1 MSAPLRSAE
10 LREWRRNLYAMWIAQ
25 TLSIVGFSF
34 TSPFI
39 PLYLRDLGVTDTR
52 DVIWWAGVM
61 NTGSA
66 IIMALSAPLWGAVAD
81 RFGRKPMVLRAM
93 FGGAL
98 VIGLMGLA
106 PNVYVLL
113 ALRLIQGSL
122 TGTVT
127 ASTTLV
133 ASITPRD
140 RVGFSLGLMQTAVFS
155 GNSFGPLVGGIIA
168 DALGYRVS
176 FGITGALLGLA
187 GVLVLALVRER
198 FERPAAGAT
207 RPPLFKGM
215 FAPLSNPLLR
225 ALVVALV
232 LLSAG
237 NMAIAPLLPIFVA
250 QLAGDTGDTGSGGN
264 TASLAGATIGIGGL
278 TSAVAAVAIG
288 RIADRV
294 GHRRIL
300 VACSFVAGLLY
311 LPQALAQHP
320 WQLIALRG
328 VHGIAMGGMMPTANA
343 LIAGVTEP
351 ETRGAVYGLTSA
363 ASSFG
368 SAVGPLGGATIGA
381 QFGLRAV
388 FPVTS
393 VVLLFISAWV
403 ARTLGRAPA
412 PAGGRVL
419 SPES

>member
-1 MSAPLRSAE
+1 MSAPLKSAE
-10 LREWRRNLYAMWIAQ
+10 LREWRRNLYTMWVAQ

-66 IIMALSAPLWGAVAD
+66 IIMALSAPVWGAVAD
-81 RFGRKPMVLRAM
+81 RYGRKPMVLRAM

-133 ASITPRD
+133 AAITPRD
-140 RVGFSLGLMQTAVFS
+140 RVAFSLGLMQTAVFS
-155 GNSFGPLVGGIIA
+155 GNSFGPLVGGLIA
-168 DALGYRVS
+168 DAFGYRFS
-176 FGITGALLGLA
+176 FGITGVLLGLA
-187 GVLVLALVRER
+187 GVLVLILVRER

-207 RPPLFKGM
+207 PAPLFKGM

-250 QLAGDTGDTGSGGN
+250 QLAGGTGDIASGGN
-264 TASLAGATIGIGGL
+264 TAALAGATIGIGGL

-288 RIADRV
+288 RIADRA

-311 LPQALAQHP
+311 LPQALVQHP

-328 VHGIAMGGMMPTANA
+328 IHGIAMGGMMPTANA
-343 LIAGVTEP
+343 LIADMTEP

-368 SAVGPLGGATIGA
+368 NAVGPLGGATIGA

-393 VVLLFISAWV
+393 IVLLFISAWV
-403 ARTLGRAPA
+403 ARTLGRAPV
-412 PAGGRVL
+412 PAGAGGYRTA
-419 SPES
+419 